1 MDFQPRQIVLVDTN
15 VILEAHQTGCWV
27 PLAHYFALHT
37 VAKVVEE
44 TQTGYQNRDPEHWIE
59 EATLREQLAHVETV
73 TEVQR
78 VAFNMAHG
86 HPTLDAG
93 ERDLLIYAETLSSP
107 VWLLNSPDMAA
118 VRFAHRMGWIDR
130 LVSLGAMSAHLK
142 TRLSRDPRD
151 NYTEKWLSGKRTELL
166 LAQGPL
172 K

>member
-27 PLAHYFALHT
+27 PLAQYFALHT

-44 TQTGYQNRDPEHWIE
+44 TQTGYQNRDPEHWID
-59 EATLREQLAHVETV
+59 EAMLRGQLAHVETV

-78 VAFNMAHG
+78 VKFNMAHG

-93 ERDLLIYAETLSSP
+93 ERDLVIYAESLTSP
-107 VWLLNSPDMAA
+107 MWLLNSPDMAA

-142 TRLSRDPRD
+142 TRLSRDLRD
-151 NYTEKWLSGKRTELL
+151 NYTERWLSGKRTGLL
-166 LAQGPL
+166 LG
-172 K
+172 